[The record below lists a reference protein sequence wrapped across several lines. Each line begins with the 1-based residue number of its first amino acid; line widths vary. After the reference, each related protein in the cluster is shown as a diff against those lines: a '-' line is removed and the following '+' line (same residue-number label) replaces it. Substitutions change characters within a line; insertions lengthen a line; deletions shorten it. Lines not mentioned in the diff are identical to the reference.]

1 MPFSKRPGAH
11 AAHAAGHGKK
21 AKGVSSTSHDAGV
34 RSGTQFAYDFD
45 KEEIGDAKTIPIR
58 PLQQTATGGA
68 ASGAAAVPLKKNGKP
83 KMKKGKK
90 IALTILLVVVAILA
104 VAGAAG
110 ALYVNNL
117 NNILHGS
124 DSEEKSQ
131 IADSLAPTVGDD
143 PFYMVLLGCDDREGV
158 DGARA
163 DTTIL
168 ARVDPGHAKVTLLS
182 IPRDT
187 AINIEGHGVQ
197 KFNAAYAFDGTS
209 GAIDATSK
217 LCGVKISHYAEVHFD
232 HLIELID
239 YMGGVEVD
247 VPMDIDDADAGG
259 KLKAGKQTLSGQQAM
274 IFARSRSYAT
284 GDFQR
289 TTNQRILIEAA
300 LKKLMSMSATDLPG
314 TINKMATCVTTD
326 YDVSSLISL
335 AGKFKDTDKLTIYS
349 ALMPS
354 KEASGSDGSSYVVAD
369 TKKLEK
375 MMKVIDS
382 GGDPATVE
390 SNDNTVTSSK
400 EAKKKGAE
408 SYVNTGTDDTGDDTV
423 PDYNSASVSVDS
435 TGSQNA
441 SDATDASGNAGTDAG
456 AASAGGVSTGV
467 ATGTGTAANGG
478 AAGTGATAGTGYSTN
493 QQAAATGA
501 STGR

>member
-1 MPFSKRPGAH
+1 MRTRFIKELFMPFSKRSG
-11 AAHAAGHGKK
+11 AHAAGHGKK

-45 KEEIGDAKTIPIR
+45 KEEAGAGKTVPLT
-58 PLQQTATGGA
+58 PLQQAATDGA
-68 ASGAAAVPLKKNGKP
+68 AGAVAVPLKKNGKP

-90 IALTILLVVVAILA
+90 IALAIILVVAAILA
-104 VAGAAG
+104 VAGVAG

-117 NNILHGS
+117 NNILQGS
-124 DSEEKSQ
+124 DSQEKAQ
-131 IADSLAPTVGDD
+131 IADSLAPTEGDN

-158 DGARA
+158 EGARA

-168 ARVDPGHAKVTLLS
+168 ARVDPGKAKVTLLS

-259 KLKAGKQTLSGQQAM
+259 KLKAGKQTLSGEQAM

-314 TINKMATCVTTD
+314 VINKMATCVTTD
-326 YDVSSLISL
+326 YDVNSLITL
-335 AGKFKDTDKLTIYS
+335 AGKFKDTDNLTIYS

-354 KEASGSDGSSYVVAD
+354 KEASGSDGASYVVVD

-400 EAKKKGAE
+400 EAKKKGTE

-435 TGSQNA
+435 TGSQADVGMQAA
-441 SDATDASGNAGTDAG
+441 STGGDATG
-456 AASAGGVSTGV
+456 ASATSSTGV
-467 ATGTGTAANGG
+467 ATGTGTGAASTGVATGTGN
-478 AAGTGATAGTGYSTN
+478 AAGTGYGTN
-493 QQAAATGA
+493 Q
-501 STGR
+501 